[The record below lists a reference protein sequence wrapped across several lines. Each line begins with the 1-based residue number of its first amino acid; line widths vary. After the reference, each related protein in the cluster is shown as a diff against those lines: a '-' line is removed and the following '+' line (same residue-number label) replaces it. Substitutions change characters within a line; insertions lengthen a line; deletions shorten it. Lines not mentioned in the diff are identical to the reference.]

1 MTQSVASPS
10 IIRIYWLETLTE
22 IRKVTRVMGFLLPT
36 LLFPWMFY
44 IFFGLIFNRGG
55 MSGQLPTYMMAT
67 YGTFGIIAPA
77 LFSFGVGVAIEKG
90 QGWMDLKQASPMP
103 PMAYVWARVVCCLIF
118 SLIVVLG
125 LFILG
130 ALFGEVRLFTSQWLL
145 LALVLV
151 LCSLPFCAI
160 GLAMGLFLKPQA
172 APAVVNLVYL
182 PMAFL
187 SGLWVPIMLFP
198 DLLQTVALFLPPYH
212 VAQLALKV
220 VDMDVG
226 QFVWMHLGVLFA
238 VTVVFMA
245 LALKAYNTVR
255 NT

>member
-1 MTQSVASPS
+1 MTPTAPTPS
-10 IIRIYWLETLTE
+10 LVRIYWLESLTE
-22 IRKVTRVMGFLLPT
+22 IRKVTRVMGYLLPT

-44 IFFGLIFNRGG
+44 VFFGLVFNRGG
-55 MSGQLPTYMMAT
+55 MSGQAPTYLMAT

-103 PMAYVWARVVCCLIF
+103 PMAYIWARVVSSLLF
-118 SLIVVLG
+118 SLVVVVG

-130 ALFGEVRLFTSQWLL
+130 ALFGEVRLLTSQWVL
-145 LALVLV
+145 LAITLV

-160 GLAMGLFLKPQA
+160 GLAMGLYLKPQV

-198 DLLQTVALFLPPYH
+198 DLLQRIALFLPPYH
-212 VAQLALKV
+212 VAQLSLKV
-220 VDMDVG
+220 VGMDEG
-226 QFVWMHLGVLFA
+226 QSLWLHLGALTA
-238 VTVVFMA
+238 VTVVFFA
-245 LALKAYNTVR
+245 LALRAYQSVR
-255 NT
+255 NA